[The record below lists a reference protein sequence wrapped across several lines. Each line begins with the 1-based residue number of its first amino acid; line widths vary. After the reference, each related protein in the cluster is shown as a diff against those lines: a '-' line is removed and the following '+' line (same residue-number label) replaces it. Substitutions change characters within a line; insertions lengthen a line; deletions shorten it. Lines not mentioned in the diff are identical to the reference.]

1 MEKGQLQYE
10 EIRRKRLEENK
21 KKLEDLNLTHLL
33 HSLRNASSKPTHAK
47 KGKPRPVR
55 GNEANVEVRRS
66 SRVAN
71 MPSPDYT
78 GATVYYGEGTRTRR
92 RSHKKRSLLSDK
104 AMSGAVNIATEF
116 QSSLDPEFPSFVKP
130 FLQSHG
136 SWLGLPREFCE
147 SHLPKDDATITLIDQ
162 TEDEHQTR
170 YLARNKGFGAGWKD
184 FSIAHELVDG
194 DALVFQLIKATMFE
208 VYIIRS
214 SESSK

>member
-92 RSHKKRSLLSDK
+92 RLVGAMVHNCIHTYSK
-104 AMSGAVNIATEF
+104 A
-116 QSSLDPEFPSFVKP
+116 L
-130 FLQSHG
+130 LQSKSCDFG
-136 SWLGLPREFCE
+136 YPLIAPSG
-147 SHLPKDDATITLIDQ
+147 IT
-162 TEDEHQTR
+162 
-170 YLARNKGFGAGWKD
+170 
-184 FSIAHELVDG
+184 
-194 DALVFQLIKATMFE
+194 
-208 VYIIRS
+208 
-214 SESSK
+214 